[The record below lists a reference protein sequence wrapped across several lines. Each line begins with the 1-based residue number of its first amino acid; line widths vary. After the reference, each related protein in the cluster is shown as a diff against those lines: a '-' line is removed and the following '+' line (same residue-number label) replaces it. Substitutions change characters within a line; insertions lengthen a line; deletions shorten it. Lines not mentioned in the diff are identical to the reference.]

1 MVVASATEFKNNF
14 GKYAKLA
21 AEGEEV
27 VVMRRGRE
35 IGRFVSPEQRRRY
48 LTSSLRG
55 ILKGDYDDK
64 EARAEHA
71 AERLD
76 SGRY

>member
-14 GKYAKLA
+14 GKYAKLVD
-21 AEGEEV
+21 EGEEI

-35 IGRFVSPEQRRRY
+35 IGRFVSPEQKTRY

-55 ILKGDYDDK
+55 ILKRDYDDK
-64 EARAEHA
+64 EARYEHV
-71 AERLD
+71 AERID

>member
-35 IGRFVSPEQRRRY
+35 IGRFVSPEQKRRY
-48 LTSSLRG
+48 LTTSLRG